1 MALRRLMQV
10 GGEGL
15 RTVWIYYKTVTKKK
29 IE

>member
-1 MALRRLMQV
+1 MQV

-29 IE
+29 KNRIRTVS